1 MTRLNN
7 KITKFNFFKGHPSPY
22 LLPTKEVLEAAN
34 TSFQKVIDNP
44 SFYDD
49 VDNRHPLTYG
59 TDPGNLEVRSA
70 IAKWNDRNFK
80 LNTPTNPDCINLTG
94 GASYGIMNILTQA
107 TSPHNNYTKQA
118 FLVTPTYFLIN
129 GSFIDAGFGGKL
141 TGVEEFANGD
151 IDLEFLESKIK
162 YFNSLDKSTDEEKL
176 AKLSIIK
183 DTTRVEKKIY
193 EYVLYITPNFSNP
206 KGGILSD
213 DCKIKLVNL
222 ARKYDILIIAD
233 DVYDLLDYSR
243 PYNEIPNYHKRLVYV
258 DRETMKDQENGYGN
272 TISNGT
278 FSKLIGPGLRVG
290 WQESVNPKLANILA
304 AGGAH
309 RSGGSPSQANTV
321 IVGELLQSG
330 SLDKI
335 ISNLRKVY
343 SERAKTMI
351 ESIKEY
357 LPQGTEIS
365 GGEGGYFFW
374 ITLPKGYDC
383 RKICQECDNRGVVL
397 ANGDHFEVIGDS
409 RNWGDSSVRISISV
423 LNNDEIKNGVKIWG
437 EVCKDLYP

>member
-1 MTRLNN
+1 
-7 KITKFNFFKGHPSPY
+7 
-22 LLPTKEVLEAAN
+22 
-34 TSFQKVIDNP
+34 
-44 SFYDD
+44 
-49 VDNRHPLTYG
+49 
-59 TDPGNLEVRSA
+59 
-70 IAKWNDRNFK
+70 
-80 LNTPTNPDCINLTG
+80 
-94 GASYGIMNILTQA
+94 
-107 TSPHNNYTKQA
+107 
-118 FLVTPTYFLIN
+118 
-129 GSFIDAGFGGKL
+129 
-141 TGVEEFANGD
+141 
-151 IDLEFLESKIK
+151 
-162 YFNSLDKSTDEEKL
+162 
-176 AKLSIIK
+176 
-183 DTTRVEKKIY
+183 
-193 EYVLYITPNFSNP
+193 
-206 KGGILSD
+206 
-213 DCKIKLVNL
+213 
-222 ARKYDILIIAD
+222 
-233 DVYDLLDYSR
+233 
-243 PYNEIPNYHKRLVYV
+243 
-258 DRETMKDQENGYGN
+258 MKDQENGYGN